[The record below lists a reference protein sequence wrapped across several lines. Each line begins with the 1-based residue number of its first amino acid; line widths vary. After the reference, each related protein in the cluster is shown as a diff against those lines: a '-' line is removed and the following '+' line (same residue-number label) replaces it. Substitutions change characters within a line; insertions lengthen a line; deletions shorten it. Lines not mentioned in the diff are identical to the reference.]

1 MRKAGR
7 TRRALLGASLGLAM
21 LCALRPAEANQLLP
35 AEGTVEVAFA
45 PAGQPEALLVRVIG
59 QAKSSIEVQA
69 YSFTSRPIAAALIAA
84 HRRGVR
90 VRVLAD
96 ERMNR
101 RGTGN
106 VLPDLVAA
114 GIPVAFET
122 RYAAAHNKVLIADAD
137 GPVCTLATGSF
148 NFTRAASTRNAE
160 NLIVLRDNCPLV
172 QAYLENW
179 QRHREDASPVV
190 ADYWND

>member
-1 MRKAGR
+1 MRHQ
-7 TRRALLGASLGLAM
+7 LLGAVLAVAA
-21 LCALRPAEANQLLP
+21 LCGASCATANQLLP
-35 AEGTVEVAFA
+35 AEGTVEVAFT

-59 QAKSSIEVQA
+59 QARSSIEVQA
-69 YSFTSRPIAAALIAA
+69 YAFTSRPIAAALIAA

-90 VRVLAD
+90 VQVLAD

-122 RYAAAHNKVLIADAD
+122 RYAAAHNKVLIADAA
-137 GPVCTLATGSF
+137 GPACTLATGSF

-179 QRHREDASPVV
+179 QRHREDASPVA
-190 ADYWND
+190 ADYWTFER

>member
-1 MRKAGR
+1 M
-7 TRRALLGASLGLAM
+7 RRALLGALLGLAM
-21 LCALRPAEANQLLP
+21 LCALHPAAANQVLP

-59 QAKSSIEVQA
+59 QARSSIEVQA

-90 VRVLAD
+90 VQVLAD

-114 GIPVAFET
+114 GIPVALET

-179 QRHREDASPVV
+179 QRHREDASPVA